1 MQMPA
6 KILVADDDRLLRGLL
21 QHKLAAAGFEV
32 DIAEDGGTAY
42 QLASTMQYALLVLDA
57 MMPVM
62 DGFEVLR
69 RLKDNPYTAR
79 LPVVMLTARRGEQD
93 VMDALE
99 QGASE
104 YLTKPFIPDELV
116 LRIRKRIEDDQARE
130 LYAQTQRNLPNER
143 IA

>member
-1 MQMPA
+1 MSD

-21 QHKLAAAGFEV
+21 EHKLAVAGFEV
-32 DIAEDGGTAY
+32 DIAEDGGAALE
-42 QLASTMQYALLVLDA
+42 LARTMKYDLMVLDA

-69 RLKDNPYTAR
+69 RLKNDPDTAS
-79 LPVVMLTARRGEQD
+79 LPVVMLTARRGEHD
-93 VMDALE
+93 VLDALE
-99 QGASE
+99 RGAAE

-116 LRIRKRIEDDQARE
+116 LRIRKRIKDERARSDASDLQQE
-130 LYAQTQRNLPNER
+130 VPTER

>member
-1 MQMPA
+1 MPA
-6 KILVADDDRLLRGLL
+6 KILVVDDDRLLRGLL

-116 LRIRKRIEDDQARE
+116 LRIRKRIEDDQARA